1 MRRSSRQ
8 KKTISYR
15 DDGSDDDDEPMPQ
28 EDVGPE
34 YDQPQEEESDEEV
47 ESHDANS
54 DDEDES
60 APRAPAAAKSS
71 PSISATKG
79 GKAPRKQRTSAK
91 KLKTSLIGMKGL
103 VEYATSDMAGCKV
116 S

>member
-15 DDGSDDDDEPMPQ
+15 DDGSDDEDAAVPQ
-28 EDVGPE
+28 EDAGPE
-34 YDQPQEEESDEEV
+34 YDQPQEDESDDNVESDE
-47 ESHDANS
+47 ANS
-54 DDEDES
+54 DEEDES
-60 APRAPAAAKSS
+60 APRAPAAAKNS
-71 PSISATKG
+71 PSIKD
-79 GKAPRKQRTSAK
+79 GKAPRKQKVNTK